1 MNDFLHLNGIFK
13 QTGSNLQPISFT
25 IKQFQKTAIMGETGS
40 GKSTVMKI
48 IGGLSQPDGGEAFF
62 LGEKVKGPNDK
73 LIPGHPG
80 IAYLSQHFELFN
92 NYYVHELLEYAS
104 KLPDEEA
111 NTIFEICK
119 ISHLLK
125 RRTDQL
131 SGGERQRIA
140 LARQL
145 VRLPK
150 LLLLDEPFSNL
161 DMVNKRIIKQ
171 VIDDISKSLNI
182 TCILVSHDPEDVLS
196 WADEVLIFQNGEM
209 IQQGSPK
216 EIYFNPINAY
226 AASLTG
232 DYNLIETSS
241 TVLREM
247 FDILEKH
254 PAFIRPEHIQFTEQ
268 GMNATVKDIVFCGDH
283 TMVEVQT
290 AEQSLLISTQLTS
303 LQPGDAVKISLST
316 KR

>member
-1 MNDFLHLNGIFK
+1 MSDFLHLNGIYK
-13 QTGSNLQPISFT
+13 QTGSNLQPTTFT

-48 IGGLSQPDGGEAFF
+48 IGGLSQPDGGETFF

-104 KLPDEEA
+104 KLPDDDA
-111 NTIFEICK
+111 NIIFEICK

-140 LARQL
+140 LAREL

-161 DMVNKRIIKQ
+161 DMVNKRTIKQ
-171 VIDDISKSLNI
+171 VVHDISASLNI

-196 WADEVLIFQNGEM
+196 WADQVLIFQNGEM

-226 AASLTG
+226 AAALTG
-232 DYNLIETSS
+232 DHNVIETSS
-241 TVLREM
+241 VQLRKA
-247 FDILEKH
+247 FDIQDNH
-254 PAFIRPEHIQFTEQ
+254 SSIIRPEQIQITEH
-268 GMNATVKDIVFCGDH
+268 GIHADVVNVTFCGDH
-283 TMVEVQT
+283 TKLEVRT
-290 AEQSLLISTQLTS
+290 HEQSLLIFALFSKVEI
-303 LQPGDAVKISLST
+303 GDNVRISLL
-316 KR
+316 K